1 MIGNP
6 EVVKVPWRA
15 EHWSAALRVAGARS
29 ERRSGKWPE
38 RWLELCAPS
47 SAPEDIEVSKKLR
60 KIRANIRKKL
70 RCAQTTN

>member
-38 RWLELCAPS
+38 RCAPS
-47 SAPEDIEVSKKLR
+47 SAPEDIEISKKLR
-60 KIRANIRKKL
+60 KIRANI
-70 RCAQTTN
+70 